1 MHLQANDR
9 PGRETVL
16 HWHRSPAIGHNG
28 HVSQQWVHSVTPI
41 APPRVASPSLRFL
54 VYAGLVTGIWAGV
67 LCLALYGIGHL
78 LGITFT
84 RTTSLTQ
91 TTIGWTAA
99 LVVPII
105 VGILSALIASLVRG
119 IPHAGRVVF
128 WAGTI
133 LGIAS
138 CAVPLHQ
145 ADNWGSRVV
154 LVMMHAI
161 TWALVVPQVA
171 RIVGD
176 SEPGASVDR

>member
-1 MHLQANDR
+1 M
-9 PGRETVL
+9 
-16 HWHRSPAIGHNG
+16 
-28 HVSQQWVHSVTPI
+28 HSVTPI

-133 LGIAS
+133 LG
-138 CAVPLHQ
+138 
-145 ADNWGSRVV
+145 
-154 LVMMHAI
+154 MMHAI